1 MMRHGLQIFLAFIA
15 LLLTSLT
22 ASAQVLPPFSSW
34 VNQRGSSLYVGFVN
48 GNQFSGTFINRA
60 SGFQCQGIPYPAN
73 GMVYPNG
80 AVTFVVNFTNC
91 DSVTTWTGQVKGS
104 QIPTKW
110 ILVYKNKPYM
120 RGTDLFTRQQW

>member
-110 ILVYKNKPYM
+110 TLVYRNKPYM

>member
-1 MMRHGLQIFLAFIA
+1 MVRCGSRIFLAFIA

-34 VNQRGSSLYVGFVN
+34 LNQRGSSLYVAFVN

-60 SGFQCQGIPYPAN
+60 PGFQCQGIPYPAN
-73 GMVYPNG
+73 GAVNPNG

-91 DSVTTWTGQVKGS
+91 NSMTTWTGRIKGS

-110 ILVYKNKPYM
+110 ILVYKNRPYM
-120 RGTDLFTRQQW
+120 RGTDLFTRQ